1 MDVVVVVPTTSHNT
15 YIVININYFRNNKTN
30 IKNEKKKIYSNS

>member
-1 MDVVVVVPTTSHNT
+1 MGVVDVVLTTSHNT
-15 YIVININYFRNNKTN
+15 YIVINISFFRNNKTN